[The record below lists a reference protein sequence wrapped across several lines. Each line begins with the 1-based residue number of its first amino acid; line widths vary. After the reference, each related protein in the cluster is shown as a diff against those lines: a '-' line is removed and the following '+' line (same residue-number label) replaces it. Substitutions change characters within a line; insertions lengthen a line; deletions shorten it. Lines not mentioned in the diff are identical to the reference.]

1 MDIGLI
7 KMSKIGKKII
17 ISYLIII
24 LSTSMIFMGI
34 SKVSFNNILN
44 RQTKEDLKRDADMII
59 NQISMAIDGQVGEAL
74 KSNKEPVQG
83 QIVIKEE
90 QGGITVE
97 ISEVVLPRAR
107 WYSANRLATTH
118 LLILDQERNIVFQS
132 YSSDD
137 EPIDPLN
144 IDRSRYFLEER
155 GIKSSFT
162 GDESLGY
169 LVMVAK
175 KEDLS
180 IINSLINRSA
190 MFGFVVASFIAL
202 ILAFFFERGMINPV
216 NVLRKN
222 ISSFS
227 LDKDIAW
234 SPIRT
239 KDEISDINND
249 FLNMAYKLKDYYSK
263 QREFFQNTS
272 HELKTPLMSI
282 QGYAEAIR
290 DGIIE
295 PEDVGESLDIIIDES
310 KKLRDTVNSI
320 VYISKIDKR
329 INDEEIKN
337 INLWEL
343 SEEQRLR
350 LAMVASGKNIEII
363 NEVDKELVIPYSD
376 EKLDVIFSNILSNS
390 MRYASE
396 KIIIKG
402 YVDVLENI
410 VIVFEDDGR
419 GFSSGEEK
427 LVFDRF
433 YKGKNGVT
441 GLGLSIVKTIIDSS
455 GWFVEAY
462 NNIYGGASIE
472 ITIPSSYFK
481 KIKNS

>member
-1 MDIGLI
+1 MLTINIGVI
-7 KMSKIGKKII
+7 IG
-17 ISYLIII
+17 
-24 LSTSMIFMGI
+24 
-34 SKVSFNNILN
+34 N
-44 RQTKEDLKRDADMII
+44 
-59 NQISMAIDGQVGEAL
+59 
-74 KSNKEPVQG
+74 
-83 QIVIKEE
+83 VI
-90 QGGITVE
+90 
-97 ISEVVLPRAR
+97 
-107 WYSANRLATTH
+107 
-118 LLILDQERNIVFQS
+118 
-132 YSSDD
+132 
-137 EPIDPLN
+137 
-144 IDRSRYFLEER
+144 
-155 GIKSSFT
+155 
-162 GDESLGY
+162 
-169 LVMVAK
+169 
-175 KEDLS
+175 
-180 IINSLINRSA
+180 
-190 MFGFVVASFIAL
+190 
-202 ILAFFFERGMINPV
+202 
-216 NVLRKN
+216 
-222 ISSFS
+222 
-227 LDKDIAW
+227 
-234 SPIRT
+234 
-239 KDEISDINND
+239 
-249 FLNMAYKLKDYYSK
+249 
-263 QREFFQNTS
+263 FQNTS

-427 LVFDRF
+427 LVFNRF